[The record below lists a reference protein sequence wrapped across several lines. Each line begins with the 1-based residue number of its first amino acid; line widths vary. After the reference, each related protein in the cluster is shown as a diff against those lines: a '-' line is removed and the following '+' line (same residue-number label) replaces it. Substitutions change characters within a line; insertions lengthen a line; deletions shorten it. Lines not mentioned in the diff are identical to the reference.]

1 VPWRRPRKRVERPID
16 VSRSTEESLE
26 RASEGEEEED
36 LTELADLDGAG
47 VAEAATG
54 EPDETRTPSDLA
66 EKLKKAVAGMD
77 LSAEAA
83 SFSSSSGSWSP
94 STPSG
99 IGSRASP
106 SCRRTRSPSGT
117 A

>member
-26 RASEGEEEED
+26 GAAQAEEEED
-36 LTELADLDGAG
+36 LTELADLDGASIT
-47 VAEAATG
+47 EAATG

-77 LSAEAA
+77 LSADAA
-83 SFSSSSGSWSP
+83 SFSPSSSRWRSARSSGSRRCAP
-94 STPSG
+94 V
-99 IGSRASP
+99 GSCS
-106 SCRRTRSPSGT
+106 
-117 A
+117 